1 MTSIVLTVSDEKLLP
16 QLKKAC
22 MMLKGVT
29 AVTVHKNAGQLLDV
43 TTTDGY
49 REAMEDV
56 EKGRVT
62 KYKSLDDFFSE
73 MGLRS

>member
-1 MTSIVLTVSDEKLLP
+1 
-16 QLKKAC
+16 
-22 MMLKGVT
+22 MMLKDVT
-29 AVTVHKNAGQLLDV
+29 AVTVRKNAGQPLDV